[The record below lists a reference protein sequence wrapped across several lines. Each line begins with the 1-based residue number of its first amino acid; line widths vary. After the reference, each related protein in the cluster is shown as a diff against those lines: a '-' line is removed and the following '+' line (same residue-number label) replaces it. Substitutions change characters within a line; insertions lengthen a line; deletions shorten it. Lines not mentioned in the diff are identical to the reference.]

1 MTRLAAVVAVAV
13 TALALASAASAVTGD
28 SYCSP
33 SGDYCTS
40 AARIKGA
47 VVLQVRTFSFRG
59 RVRICVTNPR
69 RSRTCR
75 LVLLRRQRAGIYQ
88 VKVLWHRNF
97 PRSGPGVYRVRFF
110 KGTTR
115 LGPALTFRLR

>member
-1 MTRLAAVVAVAV
+1 MAVAVA
-13 TALALASAASAVTGD
+13 ALALASAASAVTGD

-47 VVLQVRTFSFRG
+47 VVLQLRTFSFRG

-69 RSRTCR
+69 RQRTCLR
-75 LVLLRRQRAGIYQ
+75 FLLRRQRAGIYQ
-88 VKVLWHRNF
+88 VSVKWHRHF
-97 PRSGPGVYRVRFF
+97 PNAGPGVYRVRFF